1 MSDEDSPACPV
12 LSAEERDLLAKA
24 LSRLANPEQADD
36 AIEALSDLYLTP
48 D

>member
-1 MSDEDSPACPV
+1 MSDEDSQG
-12 LSAEERDLLAKA
+12 RDLLAKA
-24 LSRLANPEQADD
+24 LSRLADPDRADD